1 MLLTDGLPNT
11 RPEGGEVEALRKMKR
26 LEKDVSDITVHTF
39 GFGYSLDD
47 EVLDGLASEAGGIF
61 AFVPDAGMVGTTF
74 TNLSASLQASAVV
87 DARLNDLPLGDLRR
101 GETKHALVANP
112 EKLVLTD
119 RRGELARATGVM
131 HMATVAD
138 RRFAAAERFR
148 MQLIGAL
155 RITPVAASTLM
166 RPGAA
171 LQPST
176 TE

>member
-1 MLLTDGLPNT
+1 MAGVFVLAPAALAEPG
-11 RPEGGEVEALRKMKR
+11 GGEVEALRKMKR
-26 LEKDVSDITVHTF
+26 LEKNVSDITVHTF

-47 EVLDGLASEAGGIF
+47 EVLAGLASEAGGIF

-112 EKLVLTD
+112 EKLVLPG
-119 RRGELARATGVM
+119 RQGQLARATGVM

-148 MQLIGAL
+148 ADLIGAL
-155 RITPVAASTLM
+155 RITPVAAADPHPVPAS
-166 RPGAA
+166 
-171 LQPST
+171 
-176 TE
+176 